1 MFVGLILICFAQT
14 TISSFFNLHWLV
26 QFVNRIKIAFPLTF
40 PMKPLQL
47 AFILPFSKK
56 TWGKWEDKFSTTIY
70 PPIFKKKHWENGRI
84 NFQLPFILPFSKKH
98 WENGRINFQ
107 LPFILQFY
115 SPLKN
120 HSDPALAPASWALS
134 EGPSRT
140 NSSCTWRANGPVL
153 PKVLG
158 MTWFNQQTLGFIHF
172 FLNIWFCFT

>member
-70 PPIFKKKHWENGRI
+70 PPILKKTLGKWEDKFSTTIYPTIFKK
-84 NFQLPFILPFSKKH
+84 
-98 WENGRINFQ
+98 
-107 LPFILQFY
+107 
-115 SPLKN
+115 
-120 HSDPALAPASWALS
+120 
-134 EGPSRT
+134 
-140 NSSCTWRANGPVL
+140 
-153 PKVLG
+153 
-158 MTWFNQQTLGFIHF
+158 TLGKWEDKFSTTIYPPILF
-172 FLNIWFCFT
+172 PP